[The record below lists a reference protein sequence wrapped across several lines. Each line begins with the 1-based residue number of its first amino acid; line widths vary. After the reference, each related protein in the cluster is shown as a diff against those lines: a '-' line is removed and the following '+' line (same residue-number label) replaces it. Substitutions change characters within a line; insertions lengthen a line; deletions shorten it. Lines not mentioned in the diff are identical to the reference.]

1 MIDKLTDEDKI
12 EIIYNSLSKIEEI
25 SFTDKREKINFN
37 PYMLYLNFLESQG
50 KIKIKMIE
58 NCSKREWKII
68 VEKLYNQG
76 FFLFWIKIFI
86 LFLFLRYN

>member
-1 MIDKLTDEDKI
+1 MIDKLTDEDKT

-37 PYMLYLNFLESQG
+37 SYMLYLNFLEAQG

-68 VEKLYNQG
+68 VEKL
-76 FFLFWIKIFI
+76 
-86 LFLFLRYN
+86 

>member
-25 SFTDKREKINFN
+25 SFTDKKEKINFN
-37 PYMLYLNFLESQG
+37 PYMLYLNFLEAQG

-68 VEKLYNQG
+68 VEKL
-76 FFLFWIKIFI
+76 
-86 LFLFLRYN
+86 

>member
-37 PYMLYLNFLESQG
+37 PYMLYLNFLEAQG

-68 VEKLYNQG
+68 IEKL
-76 FFLFWIKIFI
+76 
-86 LFLFLRYN
+86 

>member
-37 PYMLYLNFLESQG
+37 SYMLYLNFLESQG

-68 VEKLYNQG
+68 VEKL
-76 FFLFWIKIFI
+76 
-86 LFLFLRYN
+86 

>member
-37 PYMLYLNFLESQG
+37 PYMLYLNFLEAQG
-50 KIKIKMIE
+50 KIKIKMVE

-68 VEKLYNQG
+68 VEKL
-76 FFLFWIKIFI
+76 
-86 LFLFLRYN
+86 

>member
-25 SFTDKREKINFN
+25 SFTDKREKIDFN
-37 PYMLYLNFLESQG
+37 PYMLYLNFLEAQG
-50 KIKIKMIE
+50 KIKIKMME

-68 VEKLYNQG
+68 VEKL
-76 FFLFWIKIFI
+76 
-86 LFLFLRYN
+86 

>member
-37 PYMLYLNFLESQG
+37 PYMLYLNFLEAQG
-50 KIKIKMIE
+50 KIKIKMME

-68 VEKLYNQG
+68 VEKL
-76 FFLFWIKIFI
+76 
-86 LFLFLRYN
+86 

>member
-12 EIIYNSLSKIEEI
+12 EIIYDSLSKIEEI
-25 SFTDKREKINFN
+25 SFTDKKEKINFN
-37 PYMLYLNFLESQG
+37 PYMLYLNFLEAQG

-68 VEKLYNQG
+68 VEKP
-76 FFLFWIKIFI
+76 
-86 LFLFLRYN
+86 

>member
-1 MIDKLTDEDKI
+1 MINKLTDEDKI

-37 PYMLYLNFLESQG
+37 PYMLYLNFLEAQG

-68 VEKLYNQG
+68 VEKL
-76 FFLFWIKIFI
+76 
-86 LFLFLRYN
+86 

>member
-37 PYMLYLNFLESQG
+37 PYMLYLNFLEAQG
-50 KIKIKMIE
+50 KIKIKILE
-58 NCSKREWKII
+58 NCSKREWII
-68 VEKLYNQG
+68 IIEK
-76 FFLFWIKIFI
+76 F
-86 LFLFLRYN
+86 

>member
-1 MIDKLTDEDKI
+1 MIDKLTAEDKI

-37 PYMLYLNFLESQG
+37 PYMLYLNFLEAQG
-50 KIKIKMIE
+50 KIKIKMME

-68 VEKLYNQG
+68 VEKLKNYKK
-76 FFLFWIKIFI
+76 FFRKWI
-86 LFLFLRYN
+86 

>member
-25 SFTDKREKINFN
+25 SFTDKKEKINFN
-37 PYMLYLNFLESQG
+37 SYMLYLNFLEAQG

-68 VEKLYNQG
+68 VEKL
-76 FFLFWIKIFI
+76 
-86 LFLFLRYN
+86 

>member
-37 PYMLYLNFLESQG
+37 PYMLYLNFLEAQG

-68 VEKLYNQG
+68 IGKL
-76 FFLFWIKIFI
+76 
-86 LFLFLRYN
+86 

>member
-25 SFTDKREKINFN
+25 SFTDKKEKINFN
-37 PYMLYLNFLESQG
+37 PYMLYLNFLEAQG

-68 VEKLYNQG
+68 
-76 FFLFWIKIFI
+76 IKKI
-86 LFLFLRYN
+86 

>member
-37 PYMLYLNFLESQG
+37 PYMLYLNFLEAQG

-58 NCSKREWKII
+58 NCSKRECKII
-68 VEKLYNQG
+68 IEKL
-76 FFLFWIKIFI
+76 
-86 LFLFLRYN
+86 

>member
-25 SFTDKREKINFN
+25 SFTSIREKFNFN
-37 PYMLYLNFLESQG
+37 QYMLYLNFLESQG

-68 VEKLYNQG
+68 
-76 FFLFWIKIFI
+76 IKKI
-86 LFLFLRYN
+86 

>member
-37 PYMLYLNFLESQG
+37 PYMLYLNFLEAQG
-50 KIKIKMIE
+50 KIKIKMLE

-68 VEKLYNQG
+68 IEKL
-76 FFLFWIKIFI
+76 
-86 LFLFLRYN
+86 

>member
-1 MIDKLTDEDKI
+1 MIEKLTDEDKI
-12 EIIYNSLSKIEEI
+12 DIIYNSLSKIEEI

-37 PYMLYLNFLESQG
+37 PYMLYLNFLEAQG

-68 VEKLYNQG
+68 IEKL
-76 FFLFWIKIFI
+76 
-86 LFLFLRYN
+86 

>member
-37 PYMLYLNFLESQG
+37 PYMLYLNFLEVQG

-68 VEKLYNQG
+68 IEKL
-76 FFLFWIKIFI
+76 
-86 LFLFLRYN
+86 